1 MRSDRNAPSRAD
13 AATAA
18 VGIQVER
25 ELLPSALAYVG
36 CCRAV
41 VGSCDGAH
49 VIASVTKI
57 GLMTNPTGVN

>member
-25 ELLPSALAYVG
+25 ELLPSAWHYVG
-36 CCRAV
+36 V
-41 VGSCDGAH
+41 VAQSCGFLRRCPCHRLCDKDR
-49 VIASVTKI
+49 SYDD
-57 GLMTNPTGVN
+57 PYRR